1 MTQHLSL
8 DVDPD
13 PNRPVRTVGDLCRQ
27 VTDTSGLPHQASVVF
42 TLARGRLRAVGLE
55 IAL

>member
-13 PNRPVRTVGDLCRQ
+13 PNQPVRTVGDLCRR

-42 TLARGRLRAVGLE
+42 TLARDRLRAVGVEL
-55 IAL
+55 AL